1 MARSLLLPAL
11 TLSMLAIIG
20 PGAAADLS
28 SQPARVLTFI
38 EAGTTAADRCKAI
51 LRKYQQTLQ
60 QGPTPPRVRVLQ
72 EVGRPERFAVLT
84 TAEHGEDL
92 SGVEQKAAPVLDSLG
107 TVLVAPP
114 DRHTNRDFVPAAHAA
129 TDSANDIYVIIHI
142 DVGPPDRAKGEAALT
157 RLAGDARASAGNTR
171 FDLWQ
176 QLDRSNHFNIV
187 AAWGSRAKYD
197 EFVAGAGGR
206 EFRLTLAPMLASP
219 YDARLFR
226 PID

>member
-28 SQPARVLTFI
+28 SQPTRVLTFI

-187 AAWGSRAKYD
+187 AAWSSRAKYD
-197 EFVAGAGGR
+197 EFVGGAGGR
-206 EFRLTLAPMLASP
+206 DFRLTLAPMLASP